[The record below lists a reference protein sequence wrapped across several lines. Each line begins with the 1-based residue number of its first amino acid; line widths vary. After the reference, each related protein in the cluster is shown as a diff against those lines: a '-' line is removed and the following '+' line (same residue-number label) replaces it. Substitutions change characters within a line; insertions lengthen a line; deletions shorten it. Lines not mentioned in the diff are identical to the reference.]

1 MVSYKALNTEQK
13 QKIEANQFYLDYLCG
28 YINCYSI
35 I

>member
-1 MVSYKALNTEQK
+1 MKQTDLQK
-13 QKIEANQFYLDYLCG
+13 ENKKIEANQFYLDYLCG

>member
-1 MVSYKALNTEQK
+1 MKQTDLQGK

>member
-1 MVSYKALNTEQK
+1 MKQTDLQKGK